1 MTRVVYG
8 LVVQDGAVQN
18 GAIKVKLTDTVEDV
32 LDLTRQIG
40 QDFPA
45 LPAQN
50 AVVWLPS
57 EFLASGP
64 LGAEDLRVQ
73 LAERSLAD
81 IAQRATGNET
91 IGSILDDDKGGVQEP
106 RTHIVVE
113 IQLLAARVP
122 TVLEDEE
129 VELEDLQGM
138 LVKQYENVVA
148 SASKG
153 KSPSVNA
160 QSKSYNNYQ
169 GQKVPILDG
178 RYNALKN
185 RPTIAPPVELF
196 HPVFACF
203 RARLEEA
210 TAEVPE
216 DIVRDTANLMR
227 SSSAIQVSEQPRTQ
241 NTRTSL
247 AKILKQS
254 FLQVVNLDR
263 TSADHIALCTD
274 SAVHETAAVVIV
286 EEKSELG
293 AGGSE
298 PSVQGSFSYLQFWA
312 DPTHQRIRE
321 GCCCPSFIVGLAGP
335 WLVIVGAVFTSQ
347 IIAQRLTDYLWLGN
361 SRVNDDGHVLRVARI
376 LHSLQASIEELQM
389 YYLDLQPQR
398 FDSKQPHP
406 RFFPS
411 ITSYE
416 SNGEA
421 VTFTY
426 ISPLES
432 DPACMTF
439 LAALDEMTN
448 KKVVIKFVQRYGEE
462 AHRLLARLRLAPE
475 LIHFGSISA
484 PGLCYGGFQMAVM
497 DYVEGQTLSDAYT
510 DNPLPARVTEA
521 ISRGLEALHRADI
534 VYGDLRRPNIMIRN
548 EDQAIVFI
556 DFDWAGKVGQVRYPL
571 HLAAAV
577 REASEALEYDLMDKG
592 HDRNMF

>member
-335 WLVIVGAVFTSQ
+335 WLVI
-347 IIAQRLTDYLWLGN
+347 IIAQRLTDYLWLRN
-361 SRVNDDGHVLRVARI
+361 SRVNDDGH
-376 LHSLQASIEELQM
+376 ASIEELQM

-432 DPACMTF
+432 GPRMHDISGR
-439 LAALDEMTN
+439 
-448 KKVVIKFVQRYGEE
+448 KVVIKFVQRYGEE

-592 HDRNMF
+592 HDRNMFKVL

>member
-106 RTHIVVE
+106 RTHVVVE

-129 VELEDLQGM
+129 LELEDLQGM

-160 QSKSYNNYQ
+160 QSKSYNTYQ

-185 RPTIAPPVELF
+185 RQTIAPPVELF

-210 TAEVPE
+210 TTEVAE
-216 DIVRDTANLMR
+216 DIVRDTASLMR

-263 TSADHIALCTD
+263 TSADHIALCADT
-274 SAVHETAAVVIV
+274 AVHETAAVVVV

-298 PSVQGSFSYLQFWA
+298 PSVQGSFSYMKFWA

-398 FDSKQPHP
+398 FDPKQPHP

-416 SNGEA
+416 LNGEA
-421 VTFTY
+421 VTFIY

-439 LAALDEMTN
+439 LAA
-448 KKVVIKFVQRYGEE
+448 
-462 AHRLLARLRLAPE
+462 LLARLRLAPE

-497 DYVEGQTLSDAYT
+497 DYVEGQTLSDAYN
-510 DNPLPARVTEA
+510 DNPLPARVKEA
-521 ISRGLEALHRADI
+521 ISRGLEALHEADI
-534 VYGDLRRPNIMIRN
+534 VYGDLRRPNIMIRD
-548 EDQAIVFI
+548 EDQAVVFI

-577 REASEALEYDLMDKG
+577 REASGALEYDLMDKG
-592 HDRNMF
+592 HDRNMFTVL